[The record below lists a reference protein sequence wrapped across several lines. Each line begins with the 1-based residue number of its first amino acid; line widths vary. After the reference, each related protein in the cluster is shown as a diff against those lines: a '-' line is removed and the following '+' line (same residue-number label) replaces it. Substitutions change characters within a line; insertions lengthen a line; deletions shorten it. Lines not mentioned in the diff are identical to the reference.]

1 MKLHSLTLR
10 NSLFLLA
17 VILAL
22 PAFRAAAQTKPDSA
36 TAAQTVAIPARITQ
50 AIDETQLVRLHGNV
64 HPLARPEFDQGPVA
78 SELPMQRMLLVLK
91 RSVEQ
96 ESALAQMMID
106 QQNSASAN

>member
-1 MKLHSLTLR
+1 MKLHSLILR
-10 NSLFLLA
+10 NSLFLLTL
-17 VILAL
+17 ILAL
-22 PAFRAAAQTKPDSA
+22 PAFRAAAQSKLDNVS
-36 TAAQTVAIPARITQ
+36 AAQTPAVAARITQ

-96 ESALAQMMID
+96 ESAL
-106 QQNSASAN
+106 